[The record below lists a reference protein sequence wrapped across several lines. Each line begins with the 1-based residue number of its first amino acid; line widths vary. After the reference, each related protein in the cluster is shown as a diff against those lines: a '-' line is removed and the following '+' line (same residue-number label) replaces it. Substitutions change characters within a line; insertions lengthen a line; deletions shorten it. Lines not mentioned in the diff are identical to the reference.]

1 MLSISSILR
10 LLFCDVCDIIVL
22 YLSRLECDFNIMVKA
37 IFVDMDGTLLGK
49 SQVAVSQRNMAALE
63 AALDKGVYVIPC
75 TGRVYD
81 MLPPQ
86 ILTHRGI
93 RYFVTSHGAR
103 VYDRERDIMIYEEL
117 TPAEQAA
124 KLMELLEGKGLYNE
138 VAANG
143 TIYLEKAV
151 ADHLDLSLVPSHHHW
166 YIQDGCY
173 TAVEKPSAYFRENN
187 ICIEK
192 MNLYNIP
199 ENLQREVFE
208 AVTATGFIRPTRFD
222 ISDALEF
229 SGQNLEKARAMEAL
243 LNVLG
248 IGYEDC
254 LAIGD
259 SATDR
264 DAIQACGIGVAMGN
278 ASEDVKAVANYITAT
293 NDQDGFAEAIE
304 KFVLRE
310 ESL

>member
-1 MLSISSILR
+1 MI
-10 LLFCDVCDIIVL
+10 
-22 YLSRLECDFNIMVKA
+22 KA

-49 SQVAVSQRNMAALE
+49 SQVAVSRRNMAALE

-103 VYDRERDIMIYEEL
+103 VYDRVADKMIYEEL
-117 TPAEQAA
+117 TPAEQGAQ
-124 KLMELLEGKGLYNE
+124 LMELLEGKGLYCE
-138 VAANG
+138 VAANS

-151 ADHLDLSLVPSHHHW
+151 VDNLDITTIPEYHVW
-166 YIQDGCY
+166 YIRDNCY

-187 ICIEK
+187 VCIEK
-192 MNLYNIP
+192 MNLYHIP
-199 ENLQREVFE
+199 KEMQKAVFD
-208 AVTATGFIRPTRFD
+208 AITATGFIRPTRYD
-222 ISDALEF
+222 ITEALEF
-229 SGQNLEKARAMEAL
+229 SGQNLEKARAMDAL
-243 LNVLG
+243 LAELG
-248 IGYEDC
+248 IRYDEC

-259 SATDR
+259 TATDR
-264 DAIQACGIGVAMGN
+264 DAIAACGIGVAMGN
-278 ASEDVKAVANYITAT
+278 ATEEVKAVADFITAT
-293 NDQDGFAEAIE
+293 NDQDGFAVAIE

-310 ESL
+310 ETL